1 MKIATILGTRPEII
15 KFSPLIPLLDQ
26 EFTQVLIHTG
36 QHYSYSMD
44 KIFFEDLNLRSCDYT
59 LNVGSGSHAQQTG
72 EMMIKLEEVLL
83 REKPDLVLVQGDTNS
98 TLAGALT
105 ASKLQIKVAHVEAG
119 CRSFDKNMPE
129 EVNRVVVDHLSD
141 FLFAPDENAYENL
154 INEGIPKEK
163 IYLVGNT
170 SVDACLRAKEL
181 FNKEKL
187 KDFSLIK
194 ESYAVLTIHRQEN
207 TSSEKLKEIISS
219 INTISNTVNVLFPV
233 HLRTKAVIE
242 SNKINLTE
250 NVILT
255 DPMGYKDFMGL
266 LSNSKFVLTDSGG
279 IQEEAVVLN
288 VPCLILRDTTEWMH
302 YVDMGKNLLLGTEQ
316 SGIVDSVTELL
327 SDEEKIS
334 AMKRVKVNL
343 NEGAPLKIVNTL
355 KKVA

>member
-1 MKIATILGTRPEII
+1 MKIVTILGTRPEII
-15 KFSPLIPLLDQ
+15 KFSPLIPILDQ
-26 EFTQVLIHTG
+26 EFTHVLIHTG

-83 REKPDLVLVQGDTNS
+83 KEKPDLVLVQGDTNS

-154 INEGIPKEK
+154 INEGIPKET
-163 IYLVGNT
+163 ISLVGNT
-170 SVDACLRAKEL
+170 SVNACLRAKEL
-181 FNKEKL
+181 FNQEKL
-187 KDFSLIK
+187 KDFALTK
-194 ESYAVLTIHRQEN
+194 ESYALLTIHRQEN

-219 INTISNTVNVLFPV
+219 INIISSKITILFPV
-233 HLRTKAVIE
+233 HLRTREIIKE
-242 SNKINLTE
+242 NKININE

-279 IQEEAVVLN
+279 IQEEAAILN
-288 VPCLILRDTTEWMH
+288 IPCLILRDTTEWLH
-302 YVDMGKNLLLGTEQ
+302 YVNVGKNLLLGTEQ
-316 SGIVDSVTELL
+316 SKIVDSVTELL
-327 SDEEKIS
+327 SDEEKLS
-334 AMKRVKVNL
+334 AMKRVKVSIND
-343 NEGAPLKIVNTL
+343 GAPLKIMNTL
-355 KKVA
+355 KKVY